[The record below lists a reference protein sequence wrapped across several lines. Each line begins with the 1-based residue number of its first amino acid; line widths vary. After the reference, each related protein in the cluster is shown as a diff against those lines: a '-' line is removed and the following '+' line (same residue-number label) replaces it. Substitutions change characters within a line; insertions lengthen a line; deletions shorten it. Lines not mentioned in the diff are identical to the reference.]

1 MEIKGRFDHFNF
13 NVLDLEK
20 SIRFYEKALGL
31 KEVRRKTASDGSFIL
46 VYMGDGETSFTLE
59 LTWLR
64 DRKEPYDL
72 GEGEYHLC
80 LRVPGDYDKVRAF
93 HKEMGCVCYENT
105 DMKQNTLHP
114 DFRKFD
120 EIRILIM
127 HRLPTITTSFSTF
140 SCLNSEGKIYLLLN
154 FSV

>member
-31 KEVRRKTASDGSFIL
+31 KEVRRKTASDGSIIL
-46 VYMGDGETSFTLE
+46 VFMGDGETPFTLE

-72 GEGEYHLC
+72 
-80 LRVPGDYDKVRAF
+80 
-93 HKEMGCVCYENT
+93 
-105 DMKQNTLHP
+105 
-114 DFRKFD
+114 
-120 EIRILIM
+120 
-127 HRLPTITTSFSTF
+127 
-140 SCLNSEGKIYLLLN
+140 
-154 FSV
+154 